1 MPTLPK
7 HRKGQRV
14 NVSFDHPWALV
25 LLVGALLPWIRSRV
39 GTTTFSSLAVLP
51 RDPLS
56 TDLDWLLRVAASAAL
71 ATLVVGLA
79 GPYRSGEAV
88 ERIGRG
94 AEIVLLLDR
103 SRSMDQPF
111 HDAARSAADYRP
123 AFSGPV
129 GESKGK
135 VARRLLAE
143 FAAGRPRDRFAMVA
157 FSAFPMRVLDF
168 TQKQEVIQAAIRAGD
183 IGKGLSDTEIG
194 RGLISA
200 LSLFED
206 RIYTGS
212 RVILLVSDGGAHLDE
227 DTQQVIMET
236 MKRHRVALYWIYI
249 RSANSPGLLPG
260 KDVAKEVGETVP
272 EHFLHEFFQSMG
284 TPYRAY
290 EAEDPEALKRTI
302 SDINRAEGFPIRYF
316 ETLPRRD
323 LSQIFFVVA
332 VLLTALLAAA
342 AAIEVQ
348 PWRRS

>member
-1 MPTLPK
+1 MNLA
-7 HRKGQRV
+7 
-14 NVSFDHPWALV
+14 FDQPWVLV
-25 LLVGALLPWIRSRV
+25 FLVTALLPWIRNRV
-39 GTTTFSSLAVLP
+39 GIATFSSLAVLP
-51 RDPLS
+51 GDTFS
-56 TDLDWLLRVAASAAL
+56 TVLDWLLRTAASVAL
-71 ATLVVGLA
+71 ATLVVGIA

-111 HDAARSAADYRP
+111 HKATRSPADYRP

-129 GESKGK
+129 GEAKGK

-143 FAAGRPRDRFAMVA
+143 FAAGRPQDRFAMVA

-168 TQKQEVIQAAIRAGD
+168 TQKQDVIQAAIRAGD
-183 IGKGLSDTEIG
+183 VGRGLSDTEIG

-206 RIYTGS
+206 RVYTGS

-227 DTQQVIMET
+227 DTRRVITET
-236 MKRHRVALYWIYI
+236 MKRHRAALYWIYI

-260 KDVAKEVGETVP
+260 KDVSKDVAETVP

-290 EAEDPEALKRTI
+290 EAEDPEALQRTI
-302 SDINRAEGFPIRYF
+302 ADINRAESFPIRYF

-323 LSQIFFVVA
+323 LSQSFFVVA
-332 VLLTALLAAA
+332 LALTALLAAA
-342 AAIEVQ
+342 AALEVR
-348 PWRRS
+348 PWRNS